1 MTKLVWCKFY
11 ACLVPQHIGY
21 LPPQTAPVLG
31 VHFTPRKQ
39 IRICAL
45 RVECAPVSDIGFYPL
60 AQSNGQLEDQ
70 INLAVTEIAQNHG
83 YDMIL
88 SSPVIYADDALDIT
102 GLILQQL
109 QLEFEADQLELAQ
122 P

>member
-70 INLAVTEIAQNHG
+70 INIILHLCARDVNHCVLVLPLDMLINAQ
-83 YDMIL
+83 
-88 SSPVIYADDALDIT
+88 V
-102 GLILQQL
+102 LQI
-109 QLEFEADQLELAQ
+109 
-122 P
+122 